1 MARPREPIELIVSKG
16 KKNLTKAEIAERR
29 ASEVQPSTDEI
40 EAPAYLT
47 AAQKKHF
54 TKLAKQLEKI
64 KIMGETDVDT
74 LARYVVAETQY
85 QAAVKEQ
92 RKLAK
97 DKPKKDDPKKDDPK
111 FPEPADY
118 YKALEFWYVAQDAA
132 DKRQERYYKQ
142 ASALARDLG
151 LTISSRCKLQ
161 VPVKAEEEKPVN
173 KFARFGGK
181 AAGAE

>member
-1 MARPREPIELIVSKG
+1 MAGPRQPIELVIAKG

-29 ASEVQPSTDEI
+29 ASEVAPNPEGV

-54 TKLAKQLEKI
+54 NKLAGQLDRI
-64 KIMGETDVDT
+64 RIMGETDCDT
-74 LARYVVAETQY
+74 LARYVVAETNY

-92 RKLAK
+92 RQLAK
-97 DKPKKDDPKKDDPK
+97 DKPKKDDPEFD
-111 FPEPADY
+111 ELGDY
-118 YKALEFWYVAQDAA
+118 YKAMEFWYAAQEAA

-161 VPVKAEEEKPVN
+161 VPASDQPEKPAN
-173 KFARFGGK
+173 KFSKFGQVGS
-181 AAGAE
+181 A

>member
-29 ASEVQPSTDEI
+29 ASEVKPSTDEI

-97 DKPKKDDPKKDDPK
+97 ERPKKNDPK
-111 FPEPADY
+111 FEVPADY
-118 YKALEFWYVAQDAA
+118 YSALELWAVLTETT

-161 VPVKAEEEKPVN
+161 VPIKAEEEKPAN

-181 AAGAE
+181 AAGGE

>member
-1 MARPREPIELIVSKG
+1 MAGPRQPIELVLAKG

-29 ASEVQPSTDEI
+29 ATEVQPCMDDI
-40 EAPAYLT
+40 IAPAYLT

-54 TKLAKQLEKI
+54 VKIAAQLAKI
-64 KIMGETDVDT
+64 KIMGETDCDA

-97 DKPKKDDPKKDDPK
+97 ERPDRDSPQ
-111 FPEPADY
+111 FATLADY
-118 YKALEFWYVAQDAA
+118 GHAMELWYSMQDAA
-132 DKRQERYYKQ
+132 DRRQERYFKQ
-142 ASALARDLG
+142 ASTLARDLG

-161 VPVKAEEEKPVN
+161 VPVKDEEPKVN
-173 KFARFGGK
+173 KFAKFGGDK

>member
-1 MARPREPIELIVSKG
+1 MAGPRQPIDLVIVKG
-16 KKNLTKAEIAERR
+16 KKHLTKAEIQERR
-29 ASEVQPSTDEI
+29 SSEVAPATDEI
-40 EAPAYLT
+40 VAPSYLT

-54 TKLAKQLEKI
+54 VKLASQLEKI

-74 LARYVVAETQY
+74 LARYVVAETQF

-97 DKPKKDDPKKDDPK
+97 EEPKKDDPS
-111 FPEPADY
+111 FAEIGDY
-118 YKALEFWYVAQDAA
+118 YQAKEFWYAAQEAA

-151 LTISSRCKLQ
+151 LTISSRCKLV
-161 VPVKAEEEKPVN
+161 VPQTGDDKPKEN
-173 KFARFGGK
+173 KFAKFGK
-181 AAGAE
+181 AAGHE

>member
-1 MARPREPIELIVSKG
+1 MAGPRQPIELVIAKG
-16 KKNLTKAEIAERR
+16 KKNLTKAEIEERR
-29 ASEVQPSTDEI
+29 AREVAPATDEI
-40 EAPAYLT
+40 EAPGYLT

-54 TKLAKQLEKI
+54 VKLARQLEKI

-74 LARYVVAETQY
+74 LARYVVAELNY

-92 RKLAK
+92 RKLTK
-97 DKPKKDDPKKDDPK
+97 ERPQEDDPK

-118 YKALEFWYVAQDAA
+118 YRALELWYVAQEVA
-132 DKRQERYYKQ
+132 DRRQERYFKQ
-142 ASALARDLG
+142 ATALARDLG

-161 VPVKAEEEKPVN
+161 VPTKNEPEKPVN
-173 KFARFGGK
+173 KFAKFGK

>member
-1 MARPREPIELIVSKG
+1 MAGPRQPIELIVAKG

-29 ASEVQPSTDEI
+29 ATEVQPRTDDI
-40 EAPAYLT
+40 VAPAYLT

-54 TKLAKQLEKI
+54 VKLAGQLAKI
-64 KIMGETDVDT
+64 KIMGETDCDT

-97 DKPKKDDPKKDDPK
+97 ERPDRDDPQY
-111 FPEPADY
+111 ETPADY
-118 YKALEFWYVAQDAA
+118 GHAMEVWYMMQDAA
-132 DKRQERYYKQ
+132 DRRQERYYKQ
-142 ASALARDLG
+142 ASTLARDLG

-161 VPVKAEEEKPVN
+161 VPVKEEAPKVN
-173 KFARFGGK
+173 KFAQFGGK
-181 AAGAE
+181 VAGAE